1 MKFLT
6 ATAIAALAAASAFA
20 DPVAYE
26 FDRGHT
32 EISATWMHQG
42 LSRQSLQFTDY
53 EGTLLLDFDNPE
65 NSTVDIT
72 FNLIDGLWAGA
83 HHDRFIGHLNSPD
96 IFDTAQYP
104 TAHFVATGFETEDG
118 VTGTMTGDLTIVGVT
133 VPVTL
138 DVTLNRLRDD
148 GTAGFTA
155 TSTLVRTDWSPQVGI
170 YAPVAVSDEVILTI
184 NTELEV
190 AESDAE

>member
-6 ATAIAALAAASAFA
+6 ATAVAALAAAAAFA

-32 EISATWMHQG
+32 EISASWDHQG
-42 LSRQSLQFTDY
+42 LSRQSLQFTNYD
-53 EGTLLLDFDNPE
+53 GTLLLDFDNPE

-83 HHDRFIGHLNSPD
+83 HHDRFIRHLNSD
-96 IFDTAQYP
+96 EIFNTAEFP
-104 TAHFVATGFETEDG
+104 TARFVATGFETEDG
-118 VTGTMTGDLTIVGVT
+118 VTGTMSGDLTIVGVT

-138 DVTLNRLRDD
+138 DVTLNNLRED

-155 TSTLVRTDWSPQVGI
+155 TGTLVRSDWGPTVGI
-170 YAPVAVSDEVILTI
+170 YAGPVSDEVILTI
-184 NTELEV
+184 NTELSV
-190 AESDAE
+190 AEDDAE

>member
-6 ATAIAALAAASAFA
+6 ATAVAALAAAAAFA

-32 EISATWMHQG
+32 EISASWDHQG
-42 LSRQSLQFTDY
+42 LSRQSLQFTHYD
-53 EGTLLLDFDNPE
+53 GTLLLDFDNPE

-83 HHDRFIGHLNSPD
+83 HHDRFIRHLNSD
-96 IFDTAQYP
+96 EIFNTAEFP
-104 TAHFVATGFETEDG
+104 TARFVATGFETEDG
-118 VTGTMTGDLTIVGVT
+118 VTGTMSGDLTIVGVT

-138 DVTLNRLRDD
+138 DVTLNDLRED

-155 TSTLVRTDWSPQVGI
+155 TGTLVRSDWGPTVGI
-170 YAPVAVSDEVILTI
+170 YAGPVSDEVILTI
-184 NTELEV
+184 NTELSV
-190 AESDAE
+190 AEDDAE

>member
-6 ATAIAALAAASAFA
+6 AVAITALTATAALA
-20 DPVAYE
+20 DPVEYT
-26 FDRGHT
+26 FDKAHT
-32 EISATWMHQG
+32 EISASWMHQG

-53 EGTLLLDFDNPE
+53 DGTLMLDFETPA

-72 FNLIDGLWAGA
+72 FNLVDGLWVGA
-83 HHDRFIGHLNSPD
+83 HHDRFLRHLNSD
-96 IFDTAQYP
+96 EIFDTAQFP

-118 VTGTMTGDLTIVGVT
+118 QTGTMTGDLTIVGVT

-138 DVTLNRLRDD
+138 EVMLNNLRDD

-155 TSTLVRTDWSPQVGI
+155 TGTLTRTDWGPGVGL
-170 YAPVAVSDEVILTI
+170 YAGYISDEVILTI
-184 NTELEV
+184 NTELDPVV
-190 AESDAE
+190 AEEE

>member
-6 ATAIAALAAASAFA
+6 ATAVAALAAAAAFA

-32 EISATWMHQG
+32 EISASWDHQG
-42 LSRQSLQFTDY
+42 LSRQSLQFTNYD
-53 EGTLLLDFDNPE
+53 GTLLLDFDNPE

-83 HHDRFIGHLNSPD
+83 HHDRFIRHLNSD
-96 IFDTAQYP
+96 EIFNTAEFP
-104 TAHFVATGFETEDG
+104 TARFVATGFETEDG
-118 VTGTMTGDLTIVGVT
+118 VTGTMSGDLTIVGVT

-138 DVTLNRLRDD
+138 DVTLNDLRED

-155 TSTLVRTDWSPQVGI
+155 TGTLVRSDWGPTVGI
-170 YAPVAVSDEVILTI
+170 YAGPVSDEVILTI
-184 NTELEV
+184 NTELSA
-190 AESDAE
+190 AEDDAE

>member
-6 ATAIAALAAASAFA
+6 ATAVAALAAAAAFA

-32 EISATWMHQG
+32 EISASWDHQG
-42 LSRQSLQFTDY
+42 LSRQSLQFTNYD
-53 EGTLLLDFDNPE
+53 GTLLLDFDNPE

-83 HHDRFIGHLNSPD
+83 HHDRFIRHLNSD
-96 IFDTAQYP
+96 EIFNTAEFP
-104 TAHFVATGFETEDG
+104 TARFVATGFETEDG
-118 VTGTMTGDLTIVGVT
+118 VTGTMSGDLTIVGVT

-138 DVTLNRLRDD
+138 DVTLNDLRED

-155 TSTLVRTDWSPQVGI
+155 TGTLVRSDWGPTVGI
-170 YAPVAVSDEVILTI
+170 YAGPVSDEVILTI
-184 NTELEV
+184 NTELSV
-190 AESDAE
+190 AEDDAE

>member
-6 ATAIAALAAASAFA
+6 ATAVAALAAAAALA

-32 EISATWMHQG
+32 EISASWDHQG
-42 LSRQSLQFTDY
+42 LSRQSLQFTNYD
-53 EGTLLLDFDNPE
+53 GTLLLDFDNPE

-83 HHDRFIGHLNSPD
+83 HHDRFIRHLNSD
-96 IFDTAQYP
+96 EIFNTAEFP
-104 TAHFVATGFETEDG
+104 TARFVATGYETEDG
-118 VTGTMTGDLTIVGVT
+118 VTGTMSGDLTIVGVT

-138 DVTLNRLRDD
+138 DVTLNDLRED

-155 TSTLVRTDWSPQVGI
+155 TGTLVRSDWGPTVGI
-170 YAPVAVSDEVILTI
+170 YAGPVSDEVILTI
-184 NTELEV
+184 NTELSV
-190 AESDAE
+190 AEDDAE

>member
-1 MKFLT
+1 MKILT
-6 ATAIAALAAASAFA
+6 ATAVAALTAAAAFA

-32 EISATWMHQG
+32 EISASWMHQG

-53 EGTLLLDFDNPE
+53 EGTLLLDFENPE
-65 NSTVDIT
+65 NSSVDIT
-72 FNLIDGLWAGA
+72 FSLIDGLWAGA
-83 HHDRFIGHLNSPD
+83 HHDRFIGHLNSAEV
-96 IFDTAQYP
+96 FNTAEFP

-118 VTGTMTGDLTIVGVT
+118 VTGTMSGDLTIIGVT

-138 DVTLNRLRDD
+138 DVTLIDLRED

-155 TSTLVRTDWSPQVGI
+155 TGTLVRSDWGPTIGI
-170 YAPVAVSDEVILTI
+170 YAGPVSDEVVLTI
-184 NTELEV
+184 NTELSV
-190 AESDAE
+190 AEDDAE

>member
-1 MKFLT
+1 MKILT
-6 ATAIAALAAASAFA
+6 ATAVAALTAAAAFA

-32 EISATWMHQG
+32 EISASWMHQG

-53 EGTLLLDFDNPE
+53 EGTLLLDFENPE
-65 NSTVDIT
+65 NSSVDIT
-72 FNLIDGLWAGA
+72 FSLIDGLWAGA
-83 HHDRFIGHLNSPD
+83 HHDRFIGHLNSAEV
-96 IFDTAQYP
+96 FNTAEFP

-118 VTGTMTGDLTIVGVT
+118 VTGTMSGDLTIIGVT

-138 DVTLNRLRDD
+138 DVTLNDVRED

-155 TSTLVRTDWSPQVGI
+155 TGTLVRSDWGPTIGI
-170 YAPVAVSDEVILTI
+170 YAGPVSDEVVLTI
-184 NTELEV
+184 NTELSV
-190 AESDAE
+190 AEDDAE

>member
-6 ATAIAALAAASAFA
+6 ATAVAALAAAAALA

-32 EISATWMHQG
+32 EISASWDHQG
-42 LSRQSLQFTDY
+42 LSRQSLQFTNYD
-53 EGTLLLDFDNPE
+53 GTLLLDFDNPE

-83 HHDRFIGHLNSPD
+83 HHDRFIRHLNSD
-96 IFDTAQYP
+96 EIFNTAEFP
-104 TAHFVATGFETEDG
+104 TARFVATGFETEDG
-118 VTGTMTGDLTIVGVT
+118 VTGTMSGDLTIVGVT

-138 DVTLNRLRDD
+138 DVTLNDLRED

-155 TSTLVRTDWSPQVGI
+155 TGTLVRSDWGPTVGI
-170 YAPVAVSDEVILTI
+170 YAGPVSDEVILTI
-184 NTELEV
+184 NTELSV
-190 AESDAE
+190 AEDDAE

>member
-1 MKFLT
+1 MKILT
-6 ATAIAALAAASAFA
+6 ATAVAALTAAAAFA

-32 EISATWMHQG
+32 EISASWMHQG

-53 EGTLLLDFDNPE
+53 EGTLLLDFENPE
-65 NSTVDIT
+65 NSSVDIT
-72 FNLIDGLWAGA
+72 FSLIDGLWAGA
-83 HHDRFIGHLNSPD
+83 HHDRFIGHLNSAEV
-96 IFDTAQYP
+96 FNTAEFP

-118 VTGTMTGDLTIVGVT
+118 VTGTMSGDLTIIGVT

-138 DVTLNRLRDD
+138 DVTLNDLRED

-155 TSTLVRTDWSPQVGI
+155 TGTLVRSDWGPTIGI
-170 YAPVAVSDEVILTI
+170 YAGPVSDEVVLTI
-184 NTELEV
+184 NTELSV
-190 AESDAE
+190 AEDDAE

>member
-6 ATAIAALAAASAFA
+6 ATAVAALAAAAAFA

-32 EISATWMHQG
+32 EISASWDHQG
-42 LSRQSLQFTDY
+42 LSRQSLQFTHYD
-53 EGTLLLDFDNPE
+53 GTLLLDFDNPE

-83 HHDRFIGHLNSPD
+83 HHDRFIRHLNSD
-96 IFDTAQYP
+96 EIFNTGEFP

-118 VTGTMTGDLTIVGVT
+118 VTGTMSGDLTIVGVT

-138 DVTLNRLRDD
+138 DVTLNDLRED

-155 TSTLVRTDWSPQVGI
+155 TSTLIRSDWSEELAI
-170 YAPVAVSDEVILTI
+170 YAGPVSDEVILTI

-190 AESDAE
+190 AEDTTE

>member
-6 ATAIAALAAASAFA
+6 ATAIAALTATAAIA

-26 FDRGHT
+26 FDKSHT
-32 EISATWMHQG
+32 EISASWMHQG
-42 LSRQSLQFTDY
+42 LSRQSLQLTDY
-53 EGTLLLDFDNPE
+53 DGTLLLDFDNPS

-72 FNLIDGLWAGA
+72 FNLVDGIWVGA
-83 HHDRFIGHLNSPD
+83 HHDRFIAHLNSD
-96 IFDTAQYP
+96 EIFDTAEFP

-118 VTGTMTGDLTIVGVT
+118 VTGTMTGDLTIIGVT
-133 VPVTL
+133 VPVSL

-155 TSTLVRTDWSPQVGI
+155 TGTITRTDWGQTIGI
-170 YAPVAVSDEVILTI
+170 YAGAVSDEVIITI
-184 NTELEV
+184 NTELQV
-190 AESDAE
+190 AATDGE